1 MRYSY
6 KAIDI
11 SGNEI
16 TGELE
21 AEKKEDV
28 GVWLSERNYIVVEIL
43 PAALQTLVNSP
54 KKYFTIAHKDMNFF
68 LIQLSNLITAG
79 CPLLMSLNALQRQ
92 VTNNSL
98 KLLLKEV
105 KEKIESG
112 KSFSEALKSH
122 KEVFP
127 SLFITMVE
135 VGEVGGMLGE
145 VLERYSYIYDTMY
158 KLGKKVIQAMIY
170 PCFLLISSLAV
181 VISLLVFV
189 FPKFIEGTRRTG
201 HDLPGITQFVLNV
214 SNFLSN
220 HYLIILLAIALIIM
234 LWNIIIS
241 TTKGRK
247 VVTEIFTEMP
257 VLGNVLKHIQIA
269 LFARIL
275 GTLLRCGVPILTS
288 LQAVEKALSNVMYKA
303 AMSDIR
309 ESVSRGESLSQSIG
323 KHRNLFPESIILMTD
338 VGERSGNMGE
348 MLEKAGNI
356 FERDM
361 EMALETAV
369 SLIQPALV
377 LFLAIFI
384 VIIALSMYLPL
395 FDIVKVVG

>member
-6 KAIDI
+6 KALDI
-11 SGNEI
+11 KGNEI
-16 TGELE
+16 TGEME
-21 AEKKEDV
+21 AEKQDEV
-28 GVWLSERNYIVVEIL
+28 GTWLSDRNYIVVEIV
-43 PAALQTLVNSP
+43 PATIQTIVNSP
-54 KKYFTIAHKDMNFF
+54 KKYLRISHKDMNFF
-68 LIQLSNLITAG
+68 LIQLSNLISAG
-79 CPLLMSLNALQRQ
+79 CPLLMSLAALYKQ
-92 VTNNSL
+92 VSNPSL
-98 KLLLKEV
+98 KILLKDI

-112 KSFSEALKSH
+112 KSFSEALKNH

-158 KLGKKVIQAMIY
+158 KLGKKIIQAMIY
-170 PCFLLISSLAV
+170 PLFLLSSSLIV
-181 VISLLVFV
+181 VVSLLVFV
-189 FPKFIEGTRRTG
+189 FPQFVEGTQRTG
-201 HDLPGITQFVLNV
+201 HKLPGLTLFVLNV
-214 SNFLSN
+214 SNFISH
-220 HYLIILLAIALIIM
+220 HYLIIIGVIVALVIIWRLIM
-234 LWNIIIS
+234 S
-241 TTKGRK
+241 SQKGKR
-247 VVTEIFTEMP
+247 VVTEFFTEFP
-257 VLGNVLKHIQIA
+257 VLGDVLKQIQIA

-288 LQAVEKALSNVMYKA
+288 LQAVEKALSNVMYKK
-303 AMSDIR
+303 AMLDIR

-323 KHRNLFPESIILMTD
+323 KHRNLFPESIILMAD

-356 FERDM
+356 YERDM

-377 LFLAIFI
+377 VFLAIFI

-395 FDIVKVVG
+395 FDIGKIVG

>member
-6 KAIDI
+6 KAIDVN
-11 SGNEI
+11 GNEI
-16 TGELE
+16 TGELD
-21 AEKKEDV
+21 AEKTDEV
-28 GVWLSERNYIVVEIL
+28 GTWLADRGYIVVSITQ
-43 PAALQTLVNSP
+43 ATLQNIVGRNHRYLRIP
-54 KKYFTIAHKDMNFF
+54 RKDLNFF

-79 CPLLMSLNALQRQ
+79 CPLLMSLTALYKQ
-92 VTNNSL
+92 VSNPSL
-98 KLLLKEV
+98 RILLKDV
-105 KEKIESG
+105 KDKIESG
-112 KSFSEALKSH
+112 KSFSEALKTH

-145 VLERYSYIYDTMY
+145 VLERYSHIYDTMY
-158 KLGKKVIQAMIY
+158 KLGKKIIQAMIY
-170 PCFLLISSLAV
+170 PLFLLISSLLV
-181 VISLLVFV
+181 VILLLIFV
-189 FPKFIEGTRRTG
+189 FPRFVEGTQRTG
-201 HDLPGITQFVLNV
+201 NQLPGLTLFVLNV
-214 SNFLSN
+214 SNFISS
-220 HYLIILLAIALIIM
+220 HYLLLIGAIALLFIIWQM
-234 LWNIIIS
+234 IMS
-241 TTKGRK
+241 TEKGK
-247 VVTEIFTEMP
+247 KIVTEFFTDLP
-257 VLGNVLKHIQIA
+257 VIGDVLKQIQIA

-288 LQAVEKALSNVMYKA
+288 LQAVEKALSNVVYKK
-303 AMSDIR
+303 AMNEIR

-323 KHRNLFPESIILMTD
+323 KYRNLFPESIILMTD

-356 FERDM
+356 YERDM

-377 LFLAIFI
+377 VFLAIFI

-395 FDIVKVVG
+395 FDIGKIVG

>member
-6 KAIDI
+6 KALDI
-11 SGNEI
+11 KGNEI
-16 TGELE
+16 TGEME
-21 AEKKEDV
+21 AEKQDEV
-28 GVWLSERNYIVVEIL
+28 GTWLSDRNYIVVEIV
-43 PAALQTLVNSP
+43 PATIQTIVNSP
-54 KKYFTIAHKDMNFF
+54 KKYLRISHKDMNFF
-68 LIQLSNLITAG
+68 LIQLSNLISAG
-79 CPLLMSLNALQRQ
+79 CPLLMSLAALYKQ
-92 VTNNSL
+92 VSNPSL
-98 KLLLKEV
+98 KILLKDI

-112 KSFSEALKSH
+112 KSFSEALKNH

-158 KLGKKVIQAMIY
+158 KLGKKIIQAMIY
-170 PCFLLISSLAV
+170 PLFLLSSSLIV
-181 VISLLVFV
+181 VVSLLVFV
-189 FPKFIEGTRRTG
+189 FPQFVEGTQRTG
-201 HDLPGITQFVLNV
+201 HKLPGLTLFVLNV
-214 SNFLSN
+214 SNFISH
-220 HYLIILLAIALIIM
+220 HYLIIIGVIVALVIIWRLIM
-234 LWNIIIS
+234 S
-241 TTKGRK
+241 SQKGKRI
-247 VVTEIFTEMP
+247 VTEFFTEFP
-257 VLGNVLKHIQIA
+257 VLGDVLKQIQIA

-288 LQAVEKALSNVMYKA
+288 LQAVEKALSNVMYKK
-303 AMSDIR
+303 AMLDIR

-323 KHRNLFPESIILMTD
+323 KHRNLFPESIILMAD

-356 FERDM
+356 YERDM

-377 LFLAIFI
+377 VFLAIFI

-395 FDIVKVVG
+395 FDIGKIVG

>member
-28 GVWLSERNYIVVEIL
+28 GVWLSERNYIVVEVL
-43 PAALQTLVNSP
+43 PAALQTLVNTP

-92 VTNNSL
+92 VTNSSL

-145 VLERYSYIYDTMY
+145 VLER
-158 KLGKKVIQAMIY
+158 
-170 PCFLLISSLAV
+170 
-181 VISLLVFV
+181 
-189 FPKFIEGTRRTG
+189 
-201 HDLPGITQFVLNV
+201 
-214 SNFLSN
+214 
-220 HYLIILLAIALIIM
+220 
-234 LWNIIIS
+234 
-241 TTKGRK
+241 
-247 VVTEIFTEMP
+247 
-257 VLGNVLKHIQIA
+257 
-269 LFARIL
+269 
-275 GTLLRCGVPILTS
+275 
-288 LQAVEKALSNVMYKA
+288 
-303 AMSDIR
+303 
-309 ESVSRGESLSQSIG
+309 
-323 KHRNLFPESIILMTD
+323 
-338 VGERSGNMGE
+338 
-348 MLEKAGNI
+348 
-356 FERDM
+356 
-361 EMALETAV
+361 
-369 SLIQPALV
+369 
-377 LFLAIFI
+377 
-384 VIIALSMYLPL
+384 
-395 FDIVKVVG
+395 

>member
-1 MRYSY
+1 
-6 KAIDI
+6 
-11 SGNEI
+11 
-16 TGELE
+16 
-21 AEKKEDV
+21 
-28 GVWLSERNYIVVEIL
+28 
-43 PAALQTLVNSP
+43 
-54 KKYFTIAHKDMNFF
+54 
-68 LIQLSNLITAG
+68 
-79 CPLLMSLNALQRQ
+79 
-92 VTNNSL
+92 
-98 KLLLKEV
+98 
-105 KEKIESG
+105 
-112 KSFSEALKSH
+112 
-122 KEVFP
+122 
-127 SLFITMVE
+127 
-135 VGEVGGMLGE
+135 
-145 VLERYSYIYDTMY
+145 MY

-201 HDLPGITQFVLNV
+201 HELPGITQFVLNV

-220 HYLIILLAIALIIM
+220 HYLIILLAIALVII
-234 LWNIIIS
+234 LWNIIMS

>member
-1 MRYSY
+1 MRDSY
-6 KAIDI
+6 KALDI
-11 SGNEI
+11 KGNEI
-16 TGELE
+16 TGEME
-21 AEKKEDV
+21 AEKQDEV
-28 GVWLSERNYIVVEIL
+28 GTWLSDRNYIVVEIV
-43 PAALQTLVNSP
+43 PATIQTIVNSP
-54 KKYFTIAHKDMNFF
+54 KKYLRISHKDMNFF
-68 LIQLSNLITAG
+68 LIQLSNLISAG
-79 CPLLMSLNALQRQ
+79 CPLLMSLAALYKQ
-92 VTNNSL
+92 VSNPSL
-98 KLLLKEV
+98 KILLKDI

-112 KSFSEALKSH
+112 KSFSEALKNH

-158 KLGKKVIQAMIY
+158 KLGKKIIQAMIY
-170 PCFLLISSLAV
+170 PLFLLSSSLIV
-181 VISLLVFV
+181 VVSLLVFV
-189 FPKFIEGTRRTG
+189 FPQFVEGTQRTG
-201 HDLPGITQFVLNV
+201 HKLPGLTLFVLNV
-214 SNFLSN
+214 SNFISH
-220 HYLIILLAIALIIM
+220 HYLIIIGIIVALIIIWRLIM
-234 LWNIIIS
+234 SNQ
-241 TTKGRK
+241 KGKRI
-247 VVTEIFTEMP
+247 VTEFFTEFP
-257 VLGNVLKHIQIA
+257 VLGDVLKQIQIA

-288 LQAVEKALSNVMYKA
+288 LQAVEKALSNVMYKK
-303 AMSDIR
+303 AMLDIR

-323 KHRNLFPESIILMTD
+323 KHRNLFPESIILMAD

-356 FERDM
+356 YERDM

-377 LFLAIFI
+377 VFLAIFI

-395 FDIVKVVG
+395 FDIGKIVG